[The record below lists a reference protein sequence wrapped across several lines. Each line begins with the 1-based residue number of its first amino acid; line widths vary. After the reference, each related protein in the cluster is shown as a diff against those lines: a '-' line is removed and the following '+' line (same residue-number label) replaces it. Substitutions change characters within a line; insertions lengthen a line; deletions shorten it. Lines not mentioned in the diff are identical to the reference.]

1 MQKRKPAD
9 RVYLIR
15 NINEG
20 VVEYKI
26 GITGRSAE
34 ARIQDMSTSNAGSM
48 DVVAEFKTAYAT
60 TLEGVLHAHYNAH
73 HKKGEWFSSGAP
85 LTADQFVSVC
95 EKLEHNLRI
104 TWGWGRTRVTMNRP
118 YTEERVEA
126 NKLRGLL
133 HDLRDDLAVDELWDD
148 ILA

>member
-26 GITGRSAE
+26 GSTGRSAA

-48 DVVAEFKTAYAT
+48 DVVAEYAT
-60 TLEGVLHAHYNAH
+60 PLALLLEGVLHRHYNAFR
-73 HKKGEWFSSGAP
+73 KKGEWFSSAAP
-85 LTADQFVSVC
+85 LTAAEFEDTC
-95 EKLEHNLRI
+95 AKLQDNVLLTQLETYKWAAAQNRAKPLAI
-104 TWGWGRTRVTMNRP
+104 SRT
-118 YTEERVEA
+118 
-126 NKLRGLL
+126 
-133 HDLRDDLAVDELWDD
+133 HDELWDD